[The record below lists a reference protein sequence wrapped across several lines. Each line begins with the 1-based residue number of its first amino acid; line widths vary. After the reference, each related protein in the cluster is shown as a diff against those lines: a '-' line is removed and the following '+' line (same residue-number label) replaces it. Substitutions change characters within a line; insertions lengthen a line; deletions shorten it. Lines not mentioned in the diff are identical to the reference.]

1 MRRPSPVRLASLT
14 GEPVLRRLPS
24 PTETIRGWRRSLE
37 DSSRSAETLEVLRT
51 RALELCVRQQ
61 ANTWFLF
68 ALAALALYLSYLVA
82 HPFLNAIFAAVVLA
96 VVFYPLHTRVHLF
109 VARPNLAA
117 TLSTVLVILI
127 VAIPA
132 TVLAVVVTG
141 ELRDLYAALSE
152 RSAAQGGVN
161 ASFRKLMEVP
171 IGLLGKY
178 IDMSRLDFRSTL
190 LGWVDAASRYLV
202 AASGRVVSNVLSLLL
217 ETVVVFFTLF
227 FLFRDGVSFRRR
239 IAAVIPLTS
248 KQSTRLVSRMS
259 ETIVASVYGGIAVGI
274 AQGLLTGLAFWILG
288 ASSPVLWGIVA
299 ALASLIP
306 VVGTGLVW
314 APAALVL
321 AIGGYWVKALIMLAW
336 GAAVVAQIDAVV
348 RPYIVSGHAKMH
360 NLLIFFAL
368 LGGVKAFGFM
378 GIFIGP
384 VIVAV
389 TIVLLDMLR
398 EVNVIPAVDKQVHSS
413 DQLA

>member
-1 MRRPSPVRLASLT
+1 MAEAAGGLQHLAGTDL
-14 GEPVLRRLPS
+14 G
-24 PTETIRGWRRSLE
+24 IRANRKL
-37 DSSRSAETLEVLRT
+37 APAI

-82 HPFLNAIFAAVVLA
+82 RPFLSAIFAAVVLA
-96 VVFYPLHTRVHLF
+96 VVLHPLHARIYLSVQ
-109 VARPNLAA
+109 RPNLAA
-117 TLSTVLVILI
+117 TISTVLVIFI

-132 TVLAVVVTG
+132 VVLGVAGTS
-141 ELRDLYAALSE
+141 ELGDLYRSLSE
-152 RSAAQGGVN
+152 KSAAQGGLS
-161 ASFRKLMEVP
+161 AYLMY
-171 IGLLGKY
+171 LLETLVRMLGRY
-178 IDMSRLDFRSTL
+178 IDLSRLDVRSTL

-202 AASGRVVSNVLSLLL
+202 GVGGKAVGNVLSLMLQ
-217 ETVVVFFTLF
+217 TAVVFFTLF
-227 FLFRDGVSFRRR
+227 FLFRDGVWIRRR
-239 IAAVIPLTS
+239 IAAVLPLTGE
-248 KQSTRLVSRMS
+248 QSARLVSRIS
-259 ETIVASVYGGIAVGI
+259 ETIVASIYGGIAVGL
-274 AQGLLTGLAFWILG
+274 AQGLLTGVAFWILG
-288 ASSPVLWGIVA
+288 FASPVLWGLAA

-314 APAALVL
+314 APAAAVL
-321 AIGGYWVKALIMLAW
+321 ALGGHWLKALILLGW

-348 RPYIVSGHAKMH
+348 RPYIVSSRAKMH

-384 VIVAV
+384 VIVSV

-398 EVNVIPAVDKQVHSS
+398 EVNAVPAQTERPSMG
-413 DQLA
+413 AE